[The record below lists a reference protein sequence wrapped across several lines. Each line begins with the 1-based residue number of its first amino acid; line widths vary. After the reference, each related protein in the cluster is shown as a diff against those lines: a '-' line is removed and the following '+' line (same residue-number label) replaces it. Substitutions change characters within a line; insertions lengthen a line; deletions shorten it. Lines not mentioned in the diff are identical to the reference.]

1 MDPPYRKH
9 KVVERILDEGRVK
22 RHRFLPSGREIWS
35 VVGSLGDQFVAEG
48 QPFCTCG
55 HFHFG
60 VLGGKTG
67 SCIHLDAVRV
77 AKREHSFATLEIE
90 DADYGRFL
98 FLLTRSLHAQFGSK

>member
-1 MDPPYRKH
+1 MDSADNKS
-9 KVVERILDEGRVK
+9 KVVERILNEGRVK
-22 RHRFLPSGREIWS
+22 RHKFLPSGREIWS

-60 VLGGKTG
+60 VLGGKTE
-67 SCIHLDAVRV
+67 SCIHLDAVRA
-77 AKREHSFATLEIE
+77 AKREHSYEMLEIE

-98 FLLTRSLHAQFGSK
+98 FLLTRSVHAQFGSK

>member
-1 MDPPYRKH
+1 MDPAERKR
-9 KVVERILDEGRVK
+9 KVVERILNEGRVK
-22 RHRFLPSGREIWS
+22 RHKFLPSGREIWS
-35 VVGSLGDQFVAEG
+35 VVGTLGDQFVAEG

-60 VLGGKTG
+60 VLGGKAA

-77 AKREHSFATLEIE
+77 AKRDRSFETLDIE

-98 FLLTRSLHAQFGSK
+98 LLLTRSIHAQFGSK